1 MSRNSIFLA
10 PCSLLGALD
19 RSPTVQLEDLHYANN
34 RYNLTFNLVYGDG
47 GGLVEGLYLDNKGNL
62 TVDPWCDDFELA
74 MQVFEILK
82 SASLSKQ

>member
-1 MSRNSIFLA
+1 MSRNSFR
-10 PCSLLGALD
+10 LD
-19 RSPTVQLEDLHYANN
+19 HSSNLRGLDVYPNLKLEHIEYADNK
-34 RYNLTFNLVYGDG
+34 YKLTFTLVYGGG